1 MFRKGTWAEY
11 CEWKEKLLA
20 SRKDTGH
27 TSMFD
32 YGDVQ
37 YLVDIGQGTP
47 SNFNCVSS
55 MLVFEILSNYEDHK
69 P

>member
-1 MFRKGTWAEY
+1 M
-11 CEWKEKLLA
+11 L
-20 SRKDTGH
+20 
-27 TSMFD
+27 D

-47 SNFNCVSS
+47 SNFNCVLS